1 MKIIFPTGEI
11 FEGTMEEFKVFYKE
25 YKQNLPN
32 VKCEN
37 ENAFVK
43 KGIENA
49 CTNEDSKGM
58 EKSNPISLQ
67 TPIEELDLSV
77 RALNCLKRDGIGT
90 VKDLT
95 EKTEDEVANV
105 RCIGEKA
112 FKEVSDKLH
121 SLGFDFRVDL
131 SNHKENNNI
140 ALCSPGKKIPP
151 EVNKRLI
158 NVIFKNDP
166 RKHLLK
172 DGALNLN
179 ENAACGIRI
188 NENATLFLIA
198 IKGEKIQANLLYK
211 TNSIDCLITTK
222 NFNCDERNEEFELC
236 YNKKT
241 FYSIVDKKR
250 TTKKMVWIRE
260 HKSVENDEIY
270 HGKPSSDSEEISR
283 LLIQLTLQ
291 VLNEFIERLLGGLT
305 IRDFGY
311 INF

>member
-11 FEGTMEEFKVFYKE
+11 FEGTMEEFKVFYQE
-25 YKQNLPN
+25 YKLRLPT
-32 VKCEN
+32 VKCETKDDCVA
-37 ENAFVK
+37 ES
-43 KGIENA
+43 IENT
-49 CTNEDSKGM
+49 CTEEDSKGT

-77 RALNCLKRDGIGT
+77 RAFNCLKRDGINT

-95 EKTEDEVANV
+95 EKTKDEIANV

-112 FKEVSDKLH
+112 FKEVCTKLH
-121 SLGFDFRVDL
+121 SLGFDFREDSVDC
-131 SNHKENNNI
+131 KENNKMVN
-140 ALCSPGKKIPP
+140 SMGKRGPSGN
-151 EVNKRLI
+151 NKKLI
-158 NVIFKNDP
+158 EIILKNDP
-166 RKHLLK
+166 RNNLLK
-172 DGALNLN
+172 DKDLNLN
-179 ENAACGIRI
+179 ENAACVIRI

-198 IKGEKIQANLLYK
+198 IKGKKIQTNLLYK
-211 TNSIDCLITTK
+211 TSIIDCLITTK
-222 NFNCDERNEEFELC
+222 NFNCDENNEEFELL

-260 HKSVENDEIY
+260 HKSVENDEVY
-270 HGKPSSDSEEISR
+270 HGDPSSDSEEISR

-291 VLNEFIERLLGGLT
+291 VLNEFIERHLDGLSLK
-305 IRDFGY
+305 DFGY